1 MNIMYKKADLNDI
14 DDLVDLKIKQ
24 NIYNCNED
32 GLVFNNEEMARKN
45 RKKVLLQELN
55 KTIYFYIAIDKSNN
69 RTVAS
74 NGVIIHQMVP
84 TTLCLN
90 GKKAYITCV
99 YTDED
104 YRGKGIGTS
113 FFEMLNCWAKENGI
127 KRLELTVECCNE
139 TARHLYEKSGFKIEG
154 TREKSMFV
162 NGSFVDEF
170 YMAKIL

>member
-1 MNIMYKKADLNDI
+1 MDLIYKKADVNDI
-14 DDLVDLKIKQ
+14 DELINLKIKQ

-32 GLVFNNEEMARKN
+32 GLVFNNEEKARKN
-45 RKKVLLQELN
+45 IKKVLLEELN

-104 YRGKGIGTS
+104 YRCKGIQNILMQKILD
-113 FFEMLNCWAKENGI
+113 FLKENECKKIELDVTNPYAI
-127 KRLELTVECCNE
+127 K
-139 TARHLYEKSGFKIEG
+139 LYEKFGFKKDD
-154 TREKSMFV
+154 EK
-162 NGSFVDEF
+162 
-170 YMAKIL
+170 YILKN